1 MTYEKQLKTS
11 KLRHL
16 GTVALAVSL
25 FGLLLFFIISSKAA
39 ADAVLSALYTC
50 LRSVIP
56 SVFPS
61 MVVSGIIIK
70 CGAADVLVKAV
81 PSFISRTVG
90 VSKNAMSALILGYI
104 CGFPVGAKTAS
115 ELFRRG
121 LIGYGEFQ
129 ILTAAASLPSPAFII
144 NAVGASMLGDVRAGI
159 FLYLLLV
166 LLSLILCAVFARMRN
181 KQAAEKQ
188 SQITAEPRSGFIS
201 ATVASVTSSAT
212 AALNITAYMVFFST
226 LTAMIGAA
234 LDPIGAP
241 EWITVTIGGI
251 LEFSDGCAK
260 AASATAAYAL
270 PFSALFLGFSGMCV
284 HFQVM
289 AVCPDGTKFKTHFLF
304 SAIRGILAF
313 FAASL
318 VNIFFFGIY

>member
-1 MTYEKQLKTS
+1 MTYEKQLKAS
-11 KLRHL
+11 KLRYI
-16 GTVALAVSL
+16 GAVALAASL

-50 LRSVIP
+50 LHSVIP

-70 CGAADVLVKAV
+70 CGAADVLVRAV
-81 PSFISRTVG
+81 PSFLSRAVG
-90 VSKNAMSALILGYI
+90 VSKDAMSALILGYI

-121 LIGYGEFQ
+121 LIGYSEFQ

-166 LLSLILCAVFARMRN
+166 LLSLILCAVFARVIN
-181 KQAAEKQ
+181 KKENTKQ
-188 SQITAEPRSGFIS
+188 IPISAEPRSGFIP

-226 LTAMIGAA
+226 LTAMISAA
-234 LDPIGAP
+234 LAPIGAP
-241 EWITVTIGGI
+241 RWIAVTLGGI
-251 LEFSDGCAK
+251 LEFSGGCAK
-260 AASATAAYAL
+260 AAAELSALAL
-270 PFSALFLGFSGMCV
+270 PLSALFLGFSGVCV

-289 AVCPDGTKFKTHFLF
+289 SVCPDGTKFKTHFLF

-318 VNIFFFGIY
+318 VNISFFGIY